1 MITLTTDFGPKDP
14 DGAAL
19 RGTVWREMIQL
30 GFSVPVV
37 DITHAVPPR
46 NHLDAAYI
54 VRLSYPHYPKNS
66 VHVVLVDSAPSADV
80 FPIAYRADGHFFVG
94 MNHGGMALIQPDA
107 QPESLVRLHLPDQA
121 KTTHPADTVAL
132 AAARLARGHQL
143 TDMGTPLAHWN
154 NLSLQAPRILNEG
167 AAECIVQFIDHY
179 GNAVTNATR
188 SWVESLAAGR
198 PVHAMVRGRKVSR
211 WPESLRDAGKPGD
224 LFLRYN
230 RGEYLEIG
238 LSEPD
243 TKANTAASLM
253 GLQANTPISLLFG
266 NAR

>member
-1 MITLTTDFGPKDP
+1 
-14 DGAAL
+14 
-19 RGTVWREMIQL
+19 L

-143 TDMGTPLAHWN
+143 TDLGTPLAHWN